1 MLSSF
6 FDKYSHISSNK
17 FYFIKWR
24 KESQREWDMQKRRI
38 KEFNPSKAFNETI
51 LYEFIQIDMSIIS

>member
-24 KESQREWDMQKRRI
+24 KESQREWDMQKTRI

-51 LYEFIQIDMSIIS
+51 LYEFI